1 MANIDIF
8 IPKLIKHEGG
18 YVNHPRD
25 KGGAT
30 KYGVTLNTWKDI
42 GYDKDNNGIIDSED
56 IKLLAVEDFK
66 LVAAKYWNLWKADE
80 IVNQSVAELLVD
92 WVYTSGKWGIII
104 PQRLLKVTAD
114 GIVGPKTLNALNR
127 LNQSQVFE
135 ELFRER
141 KMFFE
146 SIVKNNPGQ
155 KVFLKGW
162 LNRLN
167 TFKFTK

>member
-18 YVNHPRD
+18 YVNHPLD

-30 KYGVTLNTWKDI
+30 KYGVTLNTWKAV
-42 GYDKDNNGIIDSED
+42 GYDKDNNGIIDSDD
-56 IKLLAVEDFK
+56 IKLLTVDDFK
-66 LVAAKYWNLWKADE
+66 FVATKYWNLWKADE

-127 LNQSQVFE
+127 LNQRQVFE

-167 TFKFTK
+167 TFKYND

>member
-1 MANIDIF
+1 MANIDLY

-18 YVNHPRD
+18 YVNHPLD

-30 KYGVTLNTWKDI
+30 KYGVTLNTWKRL
-42 GYDKDNNGIIDSED
+42 GYDKDGNGVIDSND
-56 IKLLAVEDFK
+56 IKLLSVDDFK

-92 WVYTSGKWGIII
+92 RVYTSGKWGIII
-104 PQRLLKVTAD
+104 PQRTLNVTAD
-114 GIVGPKTLNALNR
+114 GIVGSKTLSALNS

-135 ELFRER
+135 KLFRER
-141 KMFFE
+141 KLFFE
-146 SIVKNNPGQ
+146 SIVKNNPKQG
-155 KVFLKGW
+155 VFLKGW

-167 TFKFTK
+167 HFKFTE